1 MPIEVHYDPGSNTLF
16 GRVIGDPA
24 PDEII
29 ASFELVRAAGTIP
42 VDADIIWDMRAMDFT
57 ALSIER
63 LRDIVKRR
71 KKLNTYRADCAS
83 AYVVLGPQE
92 ERMIRLMI
100 AVSVGVQRREAIF
113 RSMDKAKSWLRGL
126 KTPQTT
132 VTAPIG
138 GGTTPPP

>member
-1 MPIEVHYDPGSNTLF
+1 MPIEVHYDPVSNTLH

-24 PDEII
+24 PDELI
-29 ASFELVRAAGTIP
+29 ASFERVRAAGNIP

-57 ALSIER
+57 ALTVDR

-71 KKLNTYRADCAS
+71 KKLNTHRSNCAS

-100 AVSVGVQRREAIF
+100 AVSIGVQRREAIF
-113 RSMDKAKSWLRGL
+113 RTMDGAAEWLRSL
-126 KTPQTT
+126 RD
-132 VTAPIG
+132 AP
-138 GGTTPPP
+138 PS

>member
-1 MPIEVHYDPGSNTLF
+1 MPIEVHYDPSSNTLF
-16 GRVIGDPA
+16 GRVIGDPM
-24 PDEII
+24 PDEIV
-29 ASFELVRAAGTIP
+29 ASFERVRAMGTIP

-83 AYVVLGPQE
+83 AYVVLGPPE

-100 AVSVGVQRREAIF
+100 AVSVGIQRREAIF
-113 RSMDKAKSWLRGL
+113 RSMDQAKSWLHDL
-126 KTPQTT
+126 KTQQ
-132 VTAPIG
+132 AQ
-138 GGTTPPP
+138 